1 MQAPIRVECYSGH
14 TYAQEPRA
22 FEWEGR
28 RYDVERIVK
37 RWRTPG
43 GPCFR
48 VEVARSSNLPQPAP
62 ACRPGQAGAS
72 QGGQSP
78 ISNLFDLTYLEST
91 DQWTMTV
98 QT

>member
-1 MQAPIRVECYSGH
+1 MQASVYVECYSGH

-37 RWRTPG
+37 RWRTPA

-48 VEVARSSNLPQPAP
+48 VEVTSISDLE
-62 ACRPGQAGAS
+62 
-72 QGGQSP
+72 SP
-78 ISNLFDLTYLEST
+78 VPKFVDLTYLEST

-98 QT
+98 KT

>member
-22 FEWEGR
+22 FEWEGL
-28 RYDVERIVK
+28 RYQVGRVVK
-37 RWRTPG
+37 RWRTPA

-48 VEVARSSNLPQPAP
+48 VEI
-62 ACRPGQAGAS
+62 AG
-72 QGGQSP
+72 
-78 ISNLFDLTYLEST
+78 ISNLKSPPARAVQPGRAISKFIDLTYLEST

>member
-22 FEWEGR
+22 FEWEGL
-28 RYDVERIVK
+28 RYQVERVVK
-37 RWRTPG
+37 RWRTPA

-48 VEVARSSNLPQPAP
+48 VKVARSSNLQYPV
-62 ACRPGQAGAS
+62 
-72 QGGQSP
+72 
-78 ISNLFDLTYLEST
+78 SNLFDLTYLEST

>member
-22 FEWEGR
+22 FEWEGL
-28 RYDVERIVK
+28 RYQVERVVK
-37 RWRTPG
+37 RWRTPA

-48 VEVARSSNLPQPAP
+48 VEVS
-62 ACRPGQAGAS
+62 G
-72 QGGQSP
+72 
-78 ISNLFDLTYLEST
+78 ISNLNSLISNLVDLTYLEST

>member
-1 MQAPIRVECYSGH
+1 MQASIHVECYSGH

-22 FEWEGR
+22 FEWEGL
-28 RYDVERIVK
+28 RYNVERVVK
-37 RWRTPG
+37 RWRTPA

-48 VEVARSSNLPQPAP
+48 VEVAGISNIK
-62 ACRPGQAGAS
+62 S
-72 QGGQSP
+72 Q
-78 ISNLFDLTYLEST
+78 ISNLVDLTYLEST

>member
-1 MQAPIRVECYSGH
+1 MQVPIRVECYSGH

-22 FEWEGR
+22 IEWEDL
-28 RYDVERIVK
+28 RYPVERVVK
-37 RWRTPG
+37 RWRTPA

-48 VEVARSSNLPQPAP
+48 AEIV
-62 ACRPGQAGAS
+62 G
-72 QGGQSP
+72 
-78 ISNLFDLTYLEST
+78 ISNLKSPIPRFVDLTYLEST

>member
-1 MQAPIRVECYSGH
+1 MQVSIHAECYSGT

-28 RYDVERIVK
+28 RYEVARIVK
-37 RWRTPG
+37 RWRTPA
-43 GPCFR
+43 GPGFR
-48 VEVARSSNLPQPAP
+48 VEVAGISSPNSL
-62 ACRPGQAGAS
+62 
-72 QGGQSP
+72 
-78 ISNLFDLTYLEST
+78 ISNPVDLTYLESI

>member
-1 MQAPIRVECYSGH
+1 MQAPVRVECYSGH

-28 RYDVERIVK
+28 RYEVERVIK
-37 RWRTPG
+37 RWRTPA

-48 VEVARSSNLPQPAP
+48 VEVSGISDPN
-62 ACRPGQAGAS
+62 
-72 QGGQSP
+72 SP
-78 ISNLFDLTYLEST
+78 ISNPVDLTYLEST
-91 DQWTMTV
+91 DRWTMTV

>member
-1 MQAPIRVECYSGH
+1 VQAPIRVECYSGH

-28 RYDVERIVK
+28 RYDVERVVK
-37 RWRTPG
+37 RWRTPA

-48 VEVARSSNLPQPAP
+48 VEVAESSKFKSQIPNPKSQMCNLV
-62 ACRPGQAGAS
+62 
-72 QGGQSP
+72 
-78 ISNLFDLTYLEST
+78 DLTYLEST

>member
-1 MQAPIRVECYSGH
+1 MEAPVYVECYSGH

-22 FEWEGR
+22 FLWQER

-37 RWRTPG
+37 RWHTPA
-43 GPCFR
+43 GPGFR
-48 VEVARSSNLPQPAP
+48 VEVA
-62 ACRPGQAGAS
+62 G
-72 QGGQSP
+72 
-78 ISNLFDLTYLEST
+78 ISNLNSLISNLVDLTYLEST

>member
-1 MQAPIRVECYSGH
+1 MMQAPIRVECYSGY

-22 FEWEGR
+22 FEWEGT
-28 RYDVERIVK
+28 RYHIERIVK
-37 RWRTPG
+37 RWRTPA

-48 VEVARSSNLPQPAP
+48 VQVAGVSNL
-62 ACRPGQAGAS
+62 
-72 QGGQSP
+72 QSP
-78 ISNLFDLTYLEST
+78 ISNLFDLTYIEST

>member
-1 MQAPIRVECYSGH
+1 MEVPVCVECYSGY

-37 RWRTPG
+37 RWRTPA

-48 VEVARSSNLPQPAP
+48 VEVA
-62 ACRPGQAGAS
+62 G
-72 QGGQSP
+72 
-78 ISNLFDLTYLEST
+78 ISNLQSLNSNFVDLTYLEST
-91 DQWTMTV
+91 DQWTMAV